1 MTENFGNINVN
12 RRLHSLHC
20 IRMEF
25 SDWLKWF
32 THCSVCRIV
41 NTSVFSLRKRWRS
54 ATFHGQWRE
63 KTAGGCYEYAD
74 TFFNNP
80 QVMLKYNPKSFHFNY
95 TQYSFTLRN
104 SEEVMVSCM
113 QKNPCMSM
121 RGREGDEG
129 PATKFPIGLLIMKVV
144 TG

>member
-1 MTENFGNINVN
+1 MTENFGNTNVN
-12 RRLHSLHC
+12 CRLHSLHC

-80 QVMLKYNPKSFHFNY
+80 QVMLKYNPKSFHFAC
-95 TQYSFTLRN
+95 TTIHSIPSLFVIQRRLWLVVCRRIHACQREEEKAMKDLLLSFQLD
-104 SEEVMVSCM
+104 S
-113 QKNPCMSM
+113 
-121 RGREGDEG
+121 
-129 PATKFPIGLLIMKVV
+129 
-144 TG
+144 